1 MSTILLVED
10 DPVLSRSVQ
19 INLETEGYK
28 VFKADSI
35 RSAFQAN
42 QTQKIN
48 LVILDLGL
56 PDGSGFD
63 FLSKL
68 RDAGSRLPVIILTA
82 QVDEDSVVNG
92 LQLGANDYMKK
103 PFGQRELLA
112 RIKAVLREPLTR
124 EKQIRFEDVLIL
136 VDQRKVLFQERSIEL
151 NRREFDILLYF
162 FEHAE
167 NIVSREALLNIF
179 DKDGE
184 IFDRTVDSH
193 VSHVRSKLKT
203 AGVTHIKI
211 SSVYGIG
218 YRLEKKDD

>member
-28 VFKADSI
+28 VITADSLK
-35 RSAFQAN
+35 SAFQMN
-42 QTQKIN
+42 QSQKMD

-68 RDAGSRLPVIILTA
+68 REGGSRLPVIILTA
-82 QVDEDSVVNG
+82 QVDEDSVVKG

-112 RIKAVLREPLTR
+112 RIKAVLREPQTR
-124 EKQIRFEDVLIL
+124 EKQIRFEDILIL
-136 VDQRKVLFQERSIEL
+136 IDQRKVLFQEKAIEL
-151 NRREFDILLYF
+151 NRREFDILLHF
-162 FEHAE
+162 VEHAE
-167 NIVSREALLNIF
+167 NIVSRETLLNLF

-193 VSHVRSKLKT
+193 VSHLRSRLKA
-203 AGVTHIKI
+203 AGVDHIKI
-211 SSVYGIG
+211 SSVYGLG
-218 YRLEKKDD
+218 YRLEKK